1 VRVARRV
8 EPEWLDELPADDP
21 DAVRSRHDL
30 RRVNGWMRNATLVAR
45 MLAQGRP
52 PANLVELGAGD
63 GTFLLGVARR
73 LGPSWTGTRARLVDR
88 VMLVSE
94 ATRRAFADLG
104 WELEV
109 VAADVFVG
117 LARSPARDAT
127 VLANLFLH
135 HLPDE
140 PLRELLARVAERSG
154 RFIACEPRRSWFAL
168 AASRCVGLI
177 SGNAVTRHD
186 AVVSVRAG
194 FAGRELTELW
204 PAGEGWILEEHGAG
218 PFSHVFCGRRG
229 AGVSSRAPG
238 TRARR

>member
-1 VRVARRV
+1 MARRV
-8 EPEWLDELPADDP
+8 DPERLDELPADDP

-30 RRVNGWMRNATLVAR
+30 RRVNGWMQNAALVER

-73 LGPSWTGTRARLVDR
+73 LGPSWAGTRALLVDR

-94 ATRRAFADLG
+94 PTQRAFADLG

-109 VAADVFVG
+109 AAADVFVG

-140 PLRELLARVAERSG
+140 PLRELLARVAEKAG
-154 RFIACEPRRSWFAL
+154 HFIACEPRRARFAL

-177 SGNAVTRHD
+177 GCNAVTRHD

-194 FAGRELTELW
+194 FAGRELTRLW
-204 PAGEGWILEEHGAG
+204 PAGDGWTLEERAAG
-218 PFSHVFCGRRG
+218 PFSHVFGARRG
-229 AGVSSRAPG
+229 RGLSSRAPG
-238 TRARR
+238 TRAPR